1 MVNEIDHQTYSDN
14 RHVMKIASHKNN
26 ILTIMKYNQGYLSI
40 NDNYYN
46 VKIIDKYDINPL
58 IEGEN

>member
-1 MVNEIDHQTYSDN
+1 MVNEIDHQTYSVN
-14 RHVMKIASHKNN
+14 RNVMKIASHENN
-26 ILTIMKYNQGYLSI
+26 ILTIMKYNQGHLSI

-46 VKIIDKYDINPL
+46 GKIIDQYDINPL